1 MKERAKGRDPNS
13 FLVIDYIWFFFS
25 PIKSR
30 TMAIYYNQVF
40 EKKLITV
47 IMDQNWVIDFFDL

>member
-1 MKERAKGRDPNS
+1 
-13 FLVIDYIWFFFS
+13 
-25 PIKSR
+25 
-30 TMAIYYNQVF
+30 MAIYYNQVF